1 MSYTPFASA
10 QPSSQA
16 SAKTRQIAHLA
27 QQLQLLAQ
35 RTEQLEQLS
44 ATTAEQA
51 SYMRLLG
58 GYHAAWFM
66 ASQRVMT
73 PGDASDD
80 QGEAQGQ
87 QGQ

>member
-1 MSYTPFASA
+1 MSYAPSASA
-10 QPSSQA
+10 QPSTQA

-66 ASQRVMT
+66 ASQRIMT
-73 PGDASDD
+73 PGDAPDE
-80 QGEAQGQ
+80 QEEAQ

>member
-1 MSYTPFASA
+1 MSYAP
-10 QPSSQA
+10 
-16 SAKTRQIAHLA
+16 A
-27 QQLQLLAQ
+27 QQPQPQTTKTGQISELARKLHILAE

-66 ASQRVMT
+66 ASQRIMI
-73 PGDASDD
+73 PGTTAADD
-80 QGEAQGQ
+80 GAQDEARQ
-87 QGQ
+87 

>member
-1 MSYTPFASA
+1 MNSSA
-10 QPSSQA
+10 QTSQA
-16 SAKTRQIAHLA
+16 STKTRQIAHLA

-58 GYHAAWFM
+58 GYHAAWCVLC
-66 ASQRVMT
+66 SCTLLLRQ
-73 PGDASDD
+73 PGSSSL
-80 QGEAQGQ
+80 EAC
-87 QGQ
+87 